1 MPKPANLIPSRQLNV
16 ALPLPIFTRLT
27 LHLNSD
33 LEGRVPH
40 GAYSRF
46 LVELLRQHFDQAELD
61 LGSRFGGPPGIYLI
75 RGEAAT
81 IALLEKDLS

>member
-16 ALPLPIFTRLT
+16 ALPLPIFTRLA
-27 LHLNSD
+27 LQLNSD

-61 LGSRFGGPPGIYLI
+61 LGERFGAPPGIYLV
-75 RGEAAT
+75 RGEPAT
-81 IALLEKDLS
+81 IALLGRELS